1 MRGPLTRRAFLADLG
16 RGTLAVAVLGVA
28 CSQPEL
34 TVDDEGA
41 WRRVNLG
48 FVSAYVIAHNGEIAV
63 VDTGVEGS
71 AGEIEASI
79 TGLSMTW
86 DDVGHV
92 ILTHAHPDHVGS
104 LAEVLGRAPEATAY
118 IGEGDVQAV
127 TSPQPLRLVGDGDT
141 IMGLEVIETPGHTPG
156 HISVLDP
163 RLDLLVAGDA
173 LVGVDGTA
181 GGPDPRFTDDL
192 AQAAG
197 SVAKLAD
204 LEFEVVLFGHGEP
217 VESDGSRAVAD
228 LVATS

>member
-104 LAEVLGRAPEATAY
+104 LAAVLGRAPEATAY

-127 TSPQPLRLVGDGDT
+127 TSPHPLRLVGDGDT

-204 LEFEVVLFGHGEP
+204 LEFEVVVFGHGEP

>member
-1 MRGPLTRRAFLADLG
+1 MRGPITRRAFLVDLG

-28 CSQPEL
+28 CSEPEL
-34 TVDDEGA
+34 TVDQDGA

-63 VDTGVEGS
+63 VDTGVDGS
-71 AGEIEASI
+71 ADDIEATI
-79 TGLSMTW
+79 DGLSMSW

-104 LAEVLGRAPEATAY
+104 LAEVLARAPGADAY
-118 IGEGDVQAV
+118 IGEGDLPAV
-127 TSPQPLRLVGDGDT
+127 TSPRPPQVVGDGDT
-141 IMGLEVIETPGHTPG
+141 VMGLEVIETPGHTPG

-173 LVGVDGTA
+173 LTGVDGTA

-192 AQAAG
+192 TQAAG
-197 SVAKLAD
+197 SISKLAA
-204 LEFEVVLFGHGEP
+204 LEFEVVVFGHGEP
-217 VESDGSRAVAD
+217 VESDGARHVAD